1 MLRHVRLRSSRLGPG
16 REVVD
21 YRDSGEDPLNGH
33 GNPLDVTGNTWASP
47 PASWPEDNF
56 VGESYVGYREPRA
69 PRVAF
74 VVADAGAWIFAG
86 THAHNGTIVPGVIAS
101 DVDGFNP
108 NAHPANLQILG
119 HSPVPLADS
128 QANMHWG
135 TVYYSD
141 MTYHTDP
148 ISKAGIFD
156 SGTNNWI
163 AALSPCPSGKTA
175 CPATFVRR
183 VTGNLLRRFG
193 QDRQERPDDHTR
205 TGSTCT
211 PTEPT
216 LSRHDSHRSPDSFDV
231 RDRSLCGT
239 WGSAIPIHVPPT
251 VAGR

>member
-1 MLRHVRLRSSRLGPG
+1 LRERRAAVAAERHGLNIAFFAASAMLRHVRLQSSRLGPG

-47 PASWPEDNF
+47 PASWPEGNF
-56 VGESYVGYREPRA
+56 VGESYVGYREPYA
-69 PRVAF
+69 PLVAF

-86 THAHNGTIVPGVIAS
+86 THAHNGTIVSGVIAS

-141 MTYHTDP
+141 MTFYTDP
-148 ISKAGIFD
+148 ASNAGIFD
-156 SGTNNWI
+156 SGTNTWI
-163 AALSPCPSGKTA
+163 FALGRPCPSGTTA

-193 QDRQERPDDHTR
+193 YGPAGA
-205 TGSTCT
+205 TG
-211 PTEPT
+211 P
-216 LSRHDSHRSPDSFDV
+216 SRANWR
-231 RDRSLCGT
+231 
-239 WGSAIPIHVPPT
+239 HVHPY
-251 VAGR
+251 